1 MMNNKYSHI
10 KSFADF
16 ENEKMKL
23 YYQIRYS
30 EKKLELKYI
39 ELMMLLSPAKLIPLM
54 VSEWL
59 NPVISFI
66 KSFLGQFFHR
76 KKHPEQAEKEDQIK
90 N

>member
-1 MMNNKYSHI
+1 MMNNKYGHI
-10 KSFADF
+10 QSFGDF

-23 YYQIRYS
+23 YYQIKYS

-39 ELMMLLSPAKLIPLM
+39 EIMLLLSPAKLIPLF

-59 NPVISFI
+59 SPMMSFI
-66 KSFLGQFFHR
+66 KSFFGHFTHH
-76 KKHPEQAEKEDQIK
+76 KGNAEKEEKI